1 MNRLEFNEIL
11 KTLGIN
17 NHLINTTGRY
27 GSSEAV
33 HFWNNI
39 AIYFGGSYYTV
50 IRGKVPLEVANIIYE
65 KYPNNPHEIRI
76 DGGCSDYIPIEHAT
90 DDQYKKEIQE
100 HIEQHLGADEYLARC
115 KKSRRNMLRRKN
127 ENKYIETYHIDSKEG
142 LIILLT
148 ELKDYYARKQGLR
161 ETEVQRYDEIIS
173 TISAE
178 ILKKVNPSITTY
190 DWMGADE
197 QYGENFL
204 NTIARDKQTPFGHA
218 FREIVDQFDRTINP
232 YINEDIELDSINN
245 YLQKVNISA
254 NTYNEEDG
262 KYRKNCCRMT
272 IKAKDGESEVRYY
285 RSPNCFSYQLRYVL
299 GPKEYLTV
307 LHYFDNKG
315 DKESDK
321 GEHIYI
327 NYFGENSKQEIDLRY
342 NITQGLS
349 GETYKDKTPIT
360 PEQMTFV
367 YDELVKAIEL
377 ASTITIDNMQKK
389 GYSKK
394 LVSDKK

>member
-1 MNRLEFNEIL
+1 MNRLEFNTIL

-17 NHLINTTGRY
+17 NCLINTTNIY
-27 GSSEAV
+27 DSIEEV

-39 AIYFGGSYYTV
+39 VIYFGGSYYTI

-65 KYPNNPHEIRI
+65 KYPNNPHKIRI
-76 DGGCSDYIPIEHAT
+76 DGGCSDYTPIEHAI

-100 HIEQHLGADEYLARC
+100 HIEQSLEIDEYLVRC

-127 ENKYIETYHIDSKEG
+127 DNKYIETYHIDSKEG
-142 LIILLT
+142 LIIFLT

-173 TISAE
+173 TVSSE
-178 ILKKVNPSITTY
+178 ILKQVNPSITNY
-190 DWMGADE
+190 DWMRADE
-197 QYGENFL
+197 QYGEIFL
-204 NTIARDKQTPFGHA
+204 NTIARDKQIPFGRA
-218 FREIVDQFDRTINP
+218 FRKIIDQFDRTVNP
-232 YINEDIELDSINN
+232 YINEDIELDSIDN
-245 YLQKVNISA
+245 YLKKVNIDA
-254 NTYNEEDG
+254 NTYDQKYG
-262 KYRKNCCRMT
+262 KYRKNCCRIT

-285 RSPNCFSYQLRYVL
+285 RSPNGFSYQLMYVL
-299 GPKEYLTV
+299 GPEEYLNV

-342 NITQGLS
+342 NITLGLAS
-349 GETYKDKTPIT
+349 KTDEDKMPIT
-360 PEQMTFV
+360 SEQMSFV
-367 YDELVKAIEL
+367 YDELVKATEL
-377 ASTITIDNMQKK
+377 ASTITIDNMKKK

-394 LVSDKK
+394 LVSNKK

>member
-1 MNRLEFNEIL
+1 MNRLEFNEVL

-17 NHLINTTGRY
+17 NHLVNTSGRY

-65 KYPNNPHEIRI
+65 KYPNNPYGIRI

-100 HIEQHLGADEYLARC
+100 HIDQHLGADEYIARC
-115 KKSRRNMLRRKN
+115 KKSRRDMLRRKN

-148 ELKDYYARKQGLR
+148 ELKDYYARKQGLC

-197 QYGENFL
+197 EYGESFL
-204 NTIARDKQTPFGHA
+204 NIIARDKHTPFGHA

-232 YINEDIELDSINN
+232 YINEDIELDSIDN

-262 KYRKNCCRMT
+262 KYRKNCCGMT

-285 RSPNCFSYQLRYVL
+285 RRPNGFSYQLIYVL

-307 LHYFDNKG
+307 LHYFTDKG

-349 GETYKDKTPIT
+349 GETYKEKTPIT

-367 YDELVKAIEL
+367 YDELVKAIGL
-377 ASTITIDNMQKK
+377 ASTITIDNMKK
-389 GYSKK
+389 KRIFKEISIE
-394 LVSDKK
+394 

>member
-1 MNRLEFNEIL
+1 MNRLEFNEVL

-65 KYPNNPHEIRI
+65 KYPNNPHGIRI
-76 DGGCSDYIPIEHAT
+76 DGGCSDYIPIVHAT
-90 DDQYKKEIQE
+90 DDQYKKEIQKY
-100 HIEQHLGADEYLARC
+100 IDQHLGTDEYIARC

-148 ELKDYYARKQGLR
+148 ELKDYYARKQGLC

-197 QYGENFL
+197 KYGESFL
-204 NTIARDKQTPFGHA
+204 NIIARDKHTPFGHA

-232 YINEDIELDSINN
+232 YINEDIELDSIDN

-262 KYRKNCCRMT
+262 KYRKNCCSMT

-285 RSPNCFSYQLRYVL
+285 RSPNGFSYQLMYVL

-307 LHYFDNKG
+307 LHYFTDKE

-349 GETYKDKTPIT
+349 GETYKEKTPIT

-367 YDELVKAIEL
+367 YDELVKAIGL
-377 ASTITIDNMQKK
+377 ASTITIHNMKKK

-394 LVSDKK
+394 LVSSKK

>member
-115 KKSRRNMLRRKN
+115 KKSRRNMLRRNN

-245 YLQKVNISA
+245 YLQKINISA

-262 KYRKNCCRMT
+262 EYRKNCCRMT

-285 RSPNCFSYQLRYVL
+285 RSPNGFSYQLRYVL